1 MTALLACMLLL
12 PNGQGIYVSAK
23 ENSKETESALLQEED
38 MSAEILDVEKTIPEE
53 GNSVLIQNEITE
65 DSGDL
70 QEDFNPAEDGGQYP
84 DMVPEDVP
92 GDFSIEDMEIAEV
105 FPGSTDSSESNGTWS
120 GTALHKTGLAS
131 DTSGAAP
138 VSGGINAVAETAVYD
153 TCYGN
158 QLEGESR
165 EIYDEMKKEWED
177 ARGTGEIVYM
187 LSEPVRVKMSQ
198 FDEDNPE
205 LKAAIE
211 RIKCDVSDAA
221 DAFLYDYPDVFWAAG
236 ASVEWESSYISD
248 KSGTTAEI
256 DKVTLYCGSEYYSGA
271 RQDVAE
277 FYSAVDHACEEIN
290 AGLLAGSSQEAVLK
304 AIHDYVCGRVSYDRE
319 FVSPYANTA
328 AGFFL
333 YPEEKV
339 VCEGYAKAFKI
350 LCDRFGIECA
360 LIVGDA
366 GEPHMW
372 NYVRMEDGA
381 WYLVDATWDD
391 QDQIGEIRDT
401 YFLAGS
407 TTIGY
412 DGISIEQERVIH
424 KKFSEGENAKEFE
437 IPMLSAQK
445 YVGCVHDWEEDP
457 EKRKA
462 PACEEDG
469 EAGYVCRICGG
480 TEVRI
485 LPALGHSWSGWT
497 TEKEATVFEAG
508 SRSSVCS
515 VCKAERTQEI
525 PKIAGFAEL
534 NLSSIQLKE
543 KESTTAVKVIRMAE
557 GDEISFWESSN
568 EKTVSVNSEGEITGK
583 KAGTAKVTV
592 TLKSGASA
600 SVVVTVQKEKAETTG
615 ITVTTTAGAVK
626 NKKLTLKKGGSVT
639 LIVTLIPAESK
650 DKISFSSSNSKIVKV
665 NKKGKLVGK
674 KAGKAKIT
682 VKAGKKKTV
691 ITVTVKK

>member
-1 MTALLACMLLL
+1 MTALLACVLMLS
-12 PNGQGIYVSAK
+12 NGQGIYASAK
-23 ENSKETESALLQEED
+23 ENSKTAEFFFLEED
-38 MSAEILDVEKTIPEE
+38 VPAEILDAEE
-53 GNSVLIQNEITE
+53 PASEETGALAQDEITE

-70 QEDFNPAEDGGQYP
+70 QEIPAWSEDGGQYP
-84 DMVPEDVP
+84 DTILEDAP
-92 GDFSIEDMEIAEV
+92 GDILIEGMKIAEV
-105 FPGSTDSSESNGTWS
+105 PGSTDLSEINDTWS
-120 GTALHKTGLAS
+120 GTALHKAGLAA

-138 VSGGINAVAETAVYD
+138 VSGGINAAAETAVYD

-165 EIYDEMKKEWED
+165 KIYDEMKWEWED
-177 ARGTGEIVYM
+177 ARGTEEIVYP
-187 LSEPVRVKMSQ
+187 LSEPVQVSMSGP
-198 FDEDNPE
+198 FNKNNPQ
-205 LKAAIE
+205 LRAAVD
-211 RIKCDVSDAA
+211 RISCAVSDAI
-221 DAFLYDYPDVFWAAG
+221 DAFLYDYPDVFWASG
-236 ASVEWESSYISD
+236 VGFEWETSYTSNYR
-248 KSGTTAEI
+248 GTTARI
-256 DKVTLYCGSEYYSGA
+256 DEVTLYCSEEYYDGA
-271 RQDVAE
+271 RQDVGE
-277 FYSAVDHACEEIN
+277 FYSAVDYACEEIE
-290 AGLLAGSSQEAVLK
+290 AELSAESSQEAVLK
-304 AIHDYVCGRVSYDRE
+304 AIHDYICGGVSYDQK
-319 FVSPYANTA
+319 FVSPYAHTA

-333 YPEEKV
+333 YPEEKI

-366 GEPHMW
+366 DGPHMW
-372 NYVRMEDGA
+372 NYVRMEDGV

-391 QDQIGEIRDT
+391 QDQIGEITDT

-424 KKFSEGENAKEFE
+424 KKFSDGVNAKEFE

-445 YVGCVHDWEEDP
+445 YAGCVHDWEEDP
-457 EKRKA
+457 EKREE
-462 PACEEDG
+462 PSCEEDG
-469 EAGYVCRICGG
+469 KAGYVCRICGS
-480 TEVRI
+480 TEVRT
-485 LPALGHSWSGWT
+485 LQALGHSWSEWT
-497 TEKEATVFEAG
+497 TEKEATVFEPG
-508 SRSSVCS
+508 SRSGICS
-515 VCKAERTQEI
+515 VCGTVRTQEI
-525 PKIAGFAEL
+525 PQIAGFAEL

-557 GDEISFWESSN
+557 GDEISSWESSDA
-568 EKTVSVNSEGEITGK
+568 KIVSVNSEGEITGE
-583 KAGTAKVTV
+583 KAGTAEVTV

-600 SVVVTVQKEKAETTG
+600 SVMVTVRKEKAETTA

-674 KAGKAKIT
+674 KAGSAKIT